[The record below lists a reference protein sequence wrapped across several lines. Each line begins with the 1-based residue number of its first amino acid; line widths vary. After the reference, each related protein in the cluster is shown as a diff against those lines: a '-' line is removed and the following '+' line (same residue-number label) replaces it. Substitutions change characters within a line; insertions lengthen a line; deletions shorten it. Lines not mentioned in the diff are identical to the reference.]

1 MFLALRSINR
11 FLKVIV
17 TVILPYHR
25 YYISFLVSPFTTPFK
40 GKWFKI
46 HTRFFFIFSQFLIDS
61 IQNHRIP
68 DDISLFRFFFH
79 FPCNSIAQWVENVE
93 FLTFLKSPK
102 NHFMDLEYIDSD
114 NLT

>member
-68 DDISLFRFFFH
+68 DDISLSRFFFS

>member
-1 MFLALRSINR
+1 MPICLKGNGLR
-11 FLKVIV
+11 F
-17 TVILPYHR
+17 ILD
-25 YYISFLVSPFTTPFK
+25 
-40 GKWFKI
+40 
-46 HTRFFFIFSQFLIDS
+46 FFFIFSQFLIDS

-79 FPCNSIAQWVENVE
+79 FSCNSIAQWVENVE

>member
-1 MFLALRSINR
+1 MTFHYLD
-11 FLKVIV
+11 
-17 TVILPYHR
+17 
-25 YYISFLVSPFTTPFK
+25 
-40 GKWFKI
+40 
-46 HTRFFFIFSQFLIDS
+46 FFFY
-61 IQNHRIP
+61 
-68 DDISLFRFFFH
+68 